1 MDNSK
6 DNLTATGSSV
16 LSSNNEALG
25 NPRDVALTL
34 DQPMDLTSNHTTAI
48 SASELTTNI
57 TAPLQTSSFS
67 AGTESADTNTTK
79 SNKTPLDV
87 PSTSAA
93 AAAAVSTNDSASA
106 LNKDPNDTEP
116 SAPANVLECPICLQT
131 CIHPARLPCG
141 HIFCFLCVKGVAYK
155 NRRCAMCRRE
165 IPVEFL
171 NHPQLVNGIEGICST
186 KATEDGYQWFYEGRN
201 GGWWAYDKRSALQI
215 EEAYQRL
222 LQNLRIEDQSV
233 LFDCEVV
240 TYDIQI
246 CGNIYTIDFAHWT
259 QYPQNMPS
267 KERKICRAKNMPV
280 KGVAG
285 ISNRIMN
292 RWWQYDD
299 RTSQDIEEAYKKSE
313 KSCTILVAGYV
324 YIVDLET
331 MIQQRQ
337 NEPSRCRR
345 VKRDLATIPK
355 KGVAGLRI
363 EGNSVLTDSNFASQL
378 YNQNRQQQNIA
389 STVSALSGIDLRLPL
404 DYVSHI
410 GRDSLSASV
419 GSSSEFVSTIAA
431 TDAAIRMAS
440 DIIGST
446 LAHTDELRR
455 PRSLNN
461 VLTIP
466 GTPTVTSRV
475 GIDNSMG
482 ELNLHDLPLRS
493 SVADSTN
500 TNTNYSIIS
509 SPVSTFS
516 NNHQL
521 SSLSADLNEAAAFGR
536 DSRELLVAAE
546 DLLGT
551 TQRIIATVDQPTI
564 DLFEQ
569 TINNFHALT
578 LRNLIDSSD
587 DNEDDDGNDLDNQIE
602 HNVGNNN
609 TDEFENTPL
618 IQRNRHII
626 DDNTENNEEVA
637 GDNIFHVRQLR
648 F

>member
-1 MDNSK
+1 MDNLE
-6 DNLTATGSSV
+6 DNLTTTESSV
-16 LSSNNEALG
+16 LSSSNDVLVNH
-25 NPRDVALTL
+25 RDVAVTL
-34 DQPMDLTSNHTTAI
+34 DQPIDLASSHTTAL
-48 SASELTTNI
+48 SANEATTNI
-57 TAPLQTSSFS
+57 TATLQTSTFS
-67 AGTESADTNTTK
+67 AGTESPDKNATR

-93 AAAAVSTNDSASA
+93 AAAASAIDSASA
-106 LNKDPNDTEP
+106 LNKDTSGTEP
-116 SAPANVLECPICLQT
+116 SAPANILECPICLQT

-165 IPVEFL
+165 IPGEFL
-171 NHPQLVNGIEGICST
+171 NHPQLVNGIEDICST

-222 LQNLRIEDQSV
+222 LQNLRVEDQSV
-233 LFDCEVV
+233 LFDCEVI

-267 KERKICRAKNMPV
+267 KERKICRAKNMPI

-285 ISNRIMN
+285 ISNRNMN

-299 RTSQDIEEAYKKSE
+299 RTSQDIEEAYKKGE

-337 NEPSRCRR
+337 NEPSRCRH

-363 EGNSVLTDSNFASQL
+363 EGNSVITNSNFASQL
-378 YNQNRQQQNIA
+378 YNQNRQQQLIG
-389 STVSALSGIDLRLPL
+389 STGPPDIDLRLP
-404 DYVSHI
+404 I
-410 GRDSLSASV
+410 
-419 GSSSEFVSTIAA
+419 EFVSHLGGDGLNTNAGISSDFVSTTAV
-431 TDAAIRMAS
+431 TDAAIRIAS
-440 DIIGST
+440 NIIGST
-446 LAHTDELRR
+446 LAHADELTR

-461 VLTIP
+461 ITVFP
-466 GTPTVTSRV
+466 STPTVATRV
-475 GIDNSMG
+475 GIDNSMD
-482 ELNLHDLPLRS
+482 ELDFHDLSLRS
-493 SVADSTN
+493 GVAGSTN
-500 TNTNYSIIS
+500 STTNYSIVS
-509 SPVSTFS
+509 TPVSTLS
-516 NNHQL
+516 NNRRL
-521 SSLSADLNEAAAFGR
+521 LSATVSEAAVFGR
-536 DSRELLVAAE
+536 GNRELFVAAE

-551 TQRIIATVDQPTI
+551 TQRIIATADQPTV
-564 DLFEQ
+564 DL
-569 TINNFHALT
+569 TINNFRALT
-578 LRNLIDSSD
+578 LHDLVDSGD
-587 DNEDDDGNDLDNQIE
+587 DNEDDDNNDLNNQTD
-602 HNVGNNN
+602 HNLGNNSV
-609 TDEFENTPL
+609 DEAENTS
-618 IQRNRHII
+618 IMQRNRRII
-626 DDNTENNEEVA
+626 DDNTENS
-637 GDNIFHVRQLR
+637 GDGAENNIFHVRQLR